1 MQRFSGR
8 VAGLDASR
16 TTLMFFGLV
25 VHASAIGA
33 GLQVVTDAPADNAS
47 ILISIF
53 GHNFR
58 MPAFFMVSG
67 IFSAYLLNTRG
78 LQRFWA
84 QRRRRLVYPLLAAS
98 LTLLPVSYW
107 ILLGAPASF
116 EQVLSLGTLHL
127 WFIYYLIW
135 FSLAVILIEWLLGK
149 ANRSIVNANV
159 RPLGFWLV
167 NPVTIIVIAILS
179 TLIPHWFDESS
190 GALQNNSSL
199 FPPIGLVTYYSL
211 FFLFGLLLYRYWVS
225 AEKWLRQFWPMHL
238 LLGLAAFAF
247 STASY
252 WGFSNGGWLFLSYS
266 LTSWMLSLSILGIF
280 LFFVRQESRFV
291 RYLSDASYWIYLIHY
306 PIMVILQRWF
316 AELKTGLPLALL
328 LGITIDVAVSLGL
341 YQIFVKDKWIGLFL
355 AGKLPSQIDAK
366 RRKKPKTH

>member
-1 MQRFSGR
+1 
-8 VAGLDASR
+8 
-16 TTLMFFGLV
+16 
-25 VHASAIGA
+25 
-33 GLQVVTDAPADNAS
+33 
-47 ILISIF
+47 
-53 GHNFR
+53 

-247 STASY
+247 STA
-252 WGFSNGGWLFLSYS
+252 
-266 LTSWMLSLSILGIF
+266 
-280 LFFVRQESRFV
+280 R
-291 RYLSDASYWIYLIHY
+291 
-306 PIMVILQRWF
+306 
-316 AELKTGLPLALL
+316 
-328 LGITIDVAVSLGL
+328 
-341 YQIFVKDKWIGLFL
+341 
-355 AGKLPSQIDAK
+355 
-366 RRKKPKTH
+366 